1 MRWDRRTP
9 PLDQQAAGHRA
20 PPAPANERRRSLVVV
35 AAMSMCFL
43 SVCVQL
49 MRLSAS
55 GGSVLTLAA
64 GEAQA
69 TGFARPDIVDRNG
82 RLIATDIE
90 TPSLFAD
97 PSLVIDANEVVEKL
111 SEVFSELD
119 TVQLRRQLSDKSRR
133 FVWIRR
139 GLSPKVAQR
148 VHDLGL
154 PGLAFRGELKR
165 AYPAGN
171 FAGHALG
178 YVDIDNKGVIGL
190 EKHIDTAIGVEAVHG
205 AARSDR
211 APVRL
216 SLDMGVQHAVE
227 DELSRAIRRYGAE
240 SASGIVLDV
249 TTGEVLGAASLP
261 GVDPARPVER
271 LDAARA
277 DRIGG
282 GTYELGSIFKMVT
295 LALAFESG
303 RVSPETIID
312 VTEPI
317 IDGQR
322 TIRDPHP
329 AGRPLTVSE
338 IFVRSSNVG
347 SARLAL
353 DAGSEAHLDLLKR
366 LRLAQPLAT
375 EAGPIATPQTPWRW
389 EKIEQITVAYGHGIA
404 VSPLQFA
411 AGAAALVNGGEY
423 VQPTFLRRP
432 PGESVPRERVV
443 SARTSRWLNE
453 ALRANVTQ
461 ANGTGRR
468 AEAAGYKVGGK
479 TGTAEIAIDGS
490 YRKDKVISSFLA
502 AFPMDRPRYV
512 VLVSL
517 FEPKPTQETDGE
529 IAASVNAAPSAG
541 RLISRIAPLLG
552 VLPEGT
558 VAALED

>member
-1 MRWDRRTP
+1 MSWDRRKVRIDQPVQGRETWQP
-9 PLDQQAAGHRA
+9 P
-20 PPAPANERRRSLVVV
+20 PNERRRSLVV
-35 AAMSMCFL
+35 AATVVFCFMS
-43 SVCVQL
+43 VGIQL
-49 MRLSAS
+49 LRLSAS
-55 GGSVLTLAA
+55 GDAGLTLAV

-97 PSLVIDANEVVEKL
+97 PSLVIDTNEIVEQL
-111 SEVFSELD
+111 SAIFSDLD
-119 TVQLRRQLSDKSRR
+119 AVQLRRQLADKSRR

-139 GLSPKVAQR
+139 GLSPRIAQR
-148 VHDLGL
+148 IHDLGL

-165 AYPAGN
+165 AYPAGS

-178 YVDIDNKGVIGL
+178 SVDIDNKGLSGL

-227 DELSRAIRRYGAE
+227 DELARAIRRYGAD
-240 SASGIVLDV
+240 SAAGVVLDV
-249 TTGEVLGAASLP
+249 NTGEVLGAASLP
-261 GVDPARPVER
+261 GVDPARPAER
-271 LDAARA
+271 LEPVRT
-277 DRIGG
+277 DRVAG

-303 RVSPETIID
+303 GVSPETIID

-317 IDGQR
+317 VEGSH

-338 IFVRSSNVG
+338 IFTRSSNVG
-347 SARLAL
+347 SARLAIG
-353 DAGSEAHLDLLKR
+353 AGAEPHAGLLRR
-366 LRLAQPLAT
+366 LRLAQPIAT
-375 EAGPIATPQTPWRW
+375 EAGPAAPPQTPSRW

-404 VSPLQFA
+404 VAPLQFA
-411 AGAAALVNGGEY
+411 AAAAALVNGGDY

-432 PGESVPRERVV
+432 PGEDVPRERVI
-443 SARTSRWLNE
+443 SERTSRWINE
-453 ALRANVTQ
+453 ALRANVSDPH
-461 ANGTGRR
+461 GTGRR

-479 TGTAEIAIDGS
+479 TGTAEIAVKGS

-517 FEPKPTQETDGE
+517 FEPKPSLETGGE
-529 IAASVNAAPSAG
+529 IAAGVNAAPSAG

-558 VAALED
+558 VAALEQ